1 MIDGNAK
8 VHWQVTSDHVDECA
22 TQEKSGE
29 LGDWWCLVFCKE
41 KHIYIYICIMYQ
53 NQQIEYSDVLVCQG

>member
-8 VHWQVTSDHVDECA
+8 VHWQVTSDHADECA

-41 KHIYIYICIMYQ
+41 KTHIYIYMY
-53 NQQIEYSDVLVCQG
+53 NVSKSTDRIF